1 MNIWKKNIIEDL
13 ESGSLSYITIKEF
26 LTDLKKEFD
35 REENKTI
42 KLADVM
48 ECFEP
53 NILFF
58 FYLFFF

>member
-42 KLADVM
+42 KVG
-48 ECFEP
+48 
-53 NILFF
+53 
-58 FYLFFF
+58 